1 MNDPE
6 AGEEGDFVKMADF
19 LKETAEHA
27 IIVGACDPY
36 CVQYDTLTVRYR
48 STQYRSIAVR
58 SVAVSQY
65 RTQYAV
71 RVRYRTHRR

>member
-27 IIVGACDPY
+27 IIVVCRRRLEHATSR
-36 CVQYDTLTVRYR
+36 TLV
-48 STQYRSIAVR
+48 
-58 SVAVSQY
+58 
-65 RTQYAV
+65 
-71 RVRYRTHRR
+71 